1 MPVFAHVLGCSLSV
15 GLIAM
20 NLSSGM
26 IQIYSFIV
34 LLATVATLVLYLAGA
49 LAMLAFLKRG
59 QAKGAVAT
67 AAALIGAT
75 YAAWTFYGAGAEATG
90 WGAVLLATGIPV
102 YFLMRSR
109 RGSSPVE
116 ELNPVAP
123 PGSSA

>member
-1 MPVFAHVLGCSLSV
+1 VFGHVLGCSLSV
-15 GLIAM
+15 ALIAT

-26 IQIYSFIV
+26 IEIFSFMV

-49 LAMLAFLKRG
+49 LAVLSLLKRG
-59 QAKGAVAT
+59 RAKGAVVA
-67 AAALIGAT
+67 AAALLGAI
-75 YAAWTFYGAGAEATG
+75 YSIWTFYGAGAEATG

-109 RGSSPVE
+109 AGSSPPAE
-116 ELNPVAP
+116 ASPAAP